1 MRFIIK
7 LFTALYMALTFC
19 SVAAAQQIQ
28 GKVHSAEVGIEN
40 TRLVYGQYT
49 FKNHYFAK
57 LNVSVYSEKLGFQYT
72 RGTLGYTTNVAWL
85 NLSGGYFLGTAFNGS
100 YYNTGLALEADA
112 RILKRLLVDAKFIPW
127 YDSGYG
133 YNTCYEAKIG
143 CRIIDNIDVN
153 VGYTTIPE
161 YRMSENRILAGF
173 DFRVSNLYVSPYLS
187 IGTKA
192 IDGGK
197 NVRVV
202 FGFGYKF

>member
-1 MRFIIK
+1 MQNK
-7 LFTALYMALTFC
+7 D
-19 SVAAAQQIQ
+19 
-28 GKVHSAEVGIEN
+28 HSIEVGIEN
-40 TRLVYGQYT
+40 TRLVYGQYI
-49 FKNHYFAK
+49 FRNHYFAK

-72 RGTLGYTTNVAWL
+72 RGTLGYRTSVSCL
-85 NLSGGYFLGTAFNGS
+85 NLSGGCFVGTAFNRS
-100 YYNTGLALEADA
+100 YYNAGLALEADA
-112 RILKRLLVDAKFIPW
+112 KILKRLLIDAKAVPW

-133 YNTCYEAKIG
+133 YTTCFEAKIG

-153 VGYTTIPE
+153 VGYTSIPE

-173 DFRVSNLYVSPYLS
+173 DFRSSNLYVSPYLS

-197 NVRVV
+197 NIRVV